1 VARSR
6 WYSGAVST
14 SHTRADERILFE
26 RQSAYQQVT
35 LVEERDGYLALTL
48 DDVWQFHE
56 CDEHVFH
63 EILADTPMI
72 LAPAPRR
79 VLILGGGDGLA
90 LRNVLRYATVE
101 AVTLCELD
109 PAVIEMATAVP
120 EMLAL
125 TEDAF
130 ADPRVE
136 LVVAD
141 AQEFIVDARSR
152 PAYDVII
159 CDFPAATSPELEP
172 LFRPAFYAKLAG
184 SLAGP
189 DTVVAVQVSQDPAG
203 FWPVCAA
210 VEASFAWVHPML
222 VNLDPGGVDDCDWA
236 DFIIASVTPRTVQRG
251 PAGATRFMRAALV
264 DRLRI
269 HNRSGEVFETL
280 ELCG

>member
-1 VARSR
+1 MVRPR

-14 SHTRADERILFE
+14 SHTRADERVLFE
-26 RQSAYQQVT
+26 RRSAYQQVT
-35 LVEERDGYLALTL
+35 LVEEHDGHLALTL

-56 CDEHVFH
+56 GDEHVFH
-63 EILADTPMI
+63 EVLADTPMI

-90 LRNVLRYATVE
+90 LRNVLRYPTVE
-101 AVTLCELD
+101 VVTLCELD

-120 EMLAL
+120 EMLVL

-136 LVVAD
+136 LIIAD
-141 AQEFIVDARSR
+141 AREFIVNAQSR

-159 CDFPAATSPELEP
+159 CDFPAATTPELEP
-172 LFRPAFYAKLAG
+172 LFHPAFFAELAG

-189 DTVVAVQVSQDPAG
+189 DTVIAVQVSQDPAG
-203 FWPVCAA
+203 FWPICAA
-210 VEASFAWVHPML
+210 VEASFGWLHPML
-222 VNLDPGGVDDCDWA
+222 VNLDPEGADDCDWA
-236 DFIIASVTPRTVQRG
+236 DFIIASERPRTVQRE
-251 PAGATRFMRAALV
+251 PADATRFMRAALV

-269 HNRSGEVFETL
+269 HNRSGEVFET
-280 ELCG
+280 C